1 MDWQHRMTV
10 SYNETYMY
18 ICTLFLKTIIHDPYN
33 FPFFLTTSE
42 GICSTETMMQNLQLL
57 NNYDISEIIYFKNW
71 TVKEG

>member
-1 MDWQHRMTV
+1 MTP
-10 SYNETYMY
+10 T
-18 ICTLFLKTIIHDPYN
+18 IFL
-33 FPFFLTTSE
+33 FFLTTSE